1 MQKLSQEED
10 GEMREGVVRGA
21 DIISGESPS
30 SPGEPVTPNFGL
42 QLTRIWEISW
52 QFLDIFV

>member
-21 DIISGESPS
+21 DIISGEPPS
-30 SPGEPVTPNFGL
+30 SPGEPVTQNFD
-42 QLTRIWEISW
+42 
-52 QFLDIFV
+52 FD